1 MEKTEQLTPRIDGNR
16 IDKKA
21 LDQRAEQSQEDK
33 ARWAKDHPTK
43 QPGEN
48 AKGKGWKSYS
58 TQRLPSAAYRE
69 GYSRIV
75 WA

>member
-1 MEKTEQLTPRIDGNR
+1 MEKTEQLTPRIDGTR
-16 IDKKA
+16 HVKKA

-33 ARWAKDHPTK
+33 ARWAKDYPTK

-48 AKGKGWKSYS
+48 VKGKGWKSYTSQRFSS
-58 TQRLPSAAYRE
+58 TAYRK

-75 WA
+75 WS